1 MHIDLSL
8 LGNSHFFEMA
18 DVPEGGVFS
27 DAAKAARA
35 DQRKVKEQHKKVV
48 GWKDHALK
56 RCELPNEPCQ

>member
-1 MHIDLSL
+1 
-8 LGNSHFFEMA
+8 MA